1 MARRIDRVNALLRQE
16 ISRVIATELRDPRLS
31 SLVSVLRVQTSPDL
45 RQAAVYISVLGGDR
59 EKKDVMR
66 AFRSASGYIH
76 RAIRDSLTLKMV
88 PHLEFRLDDSI
99 ERTSELLGLIDRYS
113 SGQPS
118 AAREESP
125 DSRRGRSEP

>member
-45 RQAAVYISVLGGDR
+45 RQAAVYISVLGGDD

-66 AFRSASGYIH
+66 ALRSASGYVH
-76 RAIRDSLTLKMV
+76 RAIRDNLTLKTV

-99 ERTSELLGLIDRYS
+99 ERTSELLELIDRYS

-118 AAREESP
+118 APEEAQP
-125 DSRRGRSEP
+125 